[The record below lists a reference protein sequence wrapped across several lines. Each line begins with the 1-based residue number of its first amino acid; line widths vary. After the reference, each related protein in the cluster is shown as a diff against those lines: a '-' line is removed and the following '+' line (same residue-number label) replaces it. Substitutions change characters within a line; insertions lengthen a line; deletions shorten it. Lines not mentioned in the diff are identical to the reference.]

1 MKKGRAR
8 RRNHYKRTGWMG
20 GRVWLL
26 SALAAAALIYGV
38 AQLKTGGNPK
48 LADARVSTENAGTGP
63 QANQGNIPT
72 DTVQEKQSAPDKEQA
87 EPTAWNIRVVDA
99 DDSLEVEI
107 PSRWQESP
115 DSDATREALEK
126 EAAIIAGKWDRK
138 PVDSQMESFD
148 KAAGEYRYSKE
159 ADGRILDQAQLV
171 KSLTEAVKE
180 NSRQGQ
186 ITAGQVK
193 TNQVK
198 ANQGQVTASFQTV
211 SPKRTQAQA
220 KKQYRIIG
228 TFSTNTTKNQ
238 NRNQNISLAAEAI
251 DGMVLK
257 PGEEFSFNDATG
269 NRTRDKGYQPAGAYR
284 NGVLIEE
291 PGGGVCQVS
300 TTLYHAIV
308 DSGLK
313 ATERNFHSFAPS
325 YVAKGQDAMVSFDGY
340 AGPDLKF
347 VNSATTSV
355 GLRASFRDD
364 KLKLSLVGLPVLED
378 GTTVSLRSEKV
389 RDLAPPEPVYEE
401 NPELA
406 YGEEKVIDEA
416 QPGSVWKTYREVKKD
431 GKVLEETALNTS
443 TYKAKPA
450 RIQRNLKAL
459 PVETQEQEAGEPG
472 TQEQGTGGQNGDGQN
487 SSLPENQGTNPNGEG
502 ENQKGPAQRDPA
514 SQAPAQPDPAGQD
527 LASQNPATQV
537 ITGSPDHISGAAI
550 PELSATGH
558 LLLQ

>member
-26 SALAAAALIYGV
+26 SALAAAALVYGV

-48 LADARVSTENAGTGP
+48 LADARVSAGTGP
-63 QANQGNIPT
+63 QANIPM
-72 DTVQEKQSAPDKEQA
+72 DTVEEKQSAPDKEQA
-87 EPTAWNIRVVDA
+87 KPTAWNIRVVDA

-107 PSRWQESP
+107 PARWQESP

-126 EAAIIAGKWDRK
+126 EAATIAGKWDRK

-148 KAAGEYRYSKE
+148 KATGEYRYSKE
-159 ADGRILDQAQLV
+159 ADGRTLDQVQLV

-180 NSRQGQ
+180 NSRQRQ
-186 ITAGQVK
+186 VTAGQV
-193 TNQVK
+193 T

-220 KKQYRIIG
+220 KKQYRMIG

-257 PGEEFSFNDATG
+257 PGQEFSFNDATG

-347 VNSATTSV
+347 VNSGTTSV

-389 RDLAPPEPVYEE
+389 RDLEPPEPVYEE

-416 QPGSVWKTYREVKKD
+416 RPGSVWKTYREVKKD

-450 RIQRNLKAL
+450 RIQRNLKAQ
-459 PVETQEQEAGEPG
+459 PVETQEQ
-472 TQEQGTGGQNGDGQN
+472 GTGEQETGEQNGDGQN
-487 SSLPENQGTNPNGEG
+487 SNLPENQGTNLNGEG
-502 ENQKGPAQRDPA
+502 ENQPDPA
-514 SQAPAQPDPAGQD
+514 SQDPANQAPDPADPADQD
-527 LASQNPATQV
+527 PASQNPATQV

-550 PELSATGH
+550 PELAATGH